1 MIPASF
7 PQEFEIKK
15 VKLLKKER
23 KLIVS
28 VSSNNNIN
36 SQIRKFQDFLL
47 NKFPLI
53 KEVEIVVERE
63 KKFNSLQDILDNFEE
78 IILKISEEYPAS
90 LSFLK
95 TCDVVTENQKI
106 IIKAPNEVIYE
117 FIKSNKMDF
126 ILKEFLQKEYGLKTE
141 IDVVLLEE
149 FEDTMERMIMEEDIK
164 VIEEITKSGQ
174 KQETG
179 KTTEKI
185 EDKEDS
191 QVLLGKE
198 IKAEAISIK
207 NITAETEEAIIEGE
221 IFSLEFKELKS
232 KILMTFDITDYT
244 SSILVKAFL
253 TEEKYNYLKENI
265 QVGSFVKLGGKVF
278 YDKYEGD
285 LVISL
290 KDLQLISPKE
300 RKDLSEEKRVELHLH
315 TQMSS
320 MDAVAS
326 ATEVIKRAAKWGH
339 KAIAITDH
347 AVVQAF
353 PEAMEASSKY
363 GVKVIYGVEGYL
375 VDDGVPIVTG
385 DTEATLEDEFTVFD
399 IETTGLSNIN
409 DEIIEIGAVKIKEGK
424 IIDTFETFVNPKI
437 PISSF
442 ITKLTGIDESMV
454 KDAPSIEEILPKFL
468 EFASNSVL
476 VAHNANFD
484 VSFIKSKAKKFN
496 LNVNNAVLDTLE
508 LSRHL
513 YKDLKN
519 YKLDTLADHLQVKL
533 EHHHRAV
540 DDAMATAEIFIKTID
555 RLKELGVEKVKDI
568 NAILK
573 ESEVDIRKLPVYHV
587 TILVKDQKGLR
598 NLYEIISKSNLEYFH
613 RTPRIPKS
621 LLISM
626 REGLII
632 GSACEQGE
640 VFRAIVSNLEEKKLE
655 NIISFYDYLEVQ
667 PVGNNEFLIEKGE
680 VKSVEELREINR
692 KIYLLGKKYNKLVV
706 ATGDVHF
713 LDPWDDI
720 YRKILMAGKGYKD
733 ADRQPP
739 LYFKTTDEMLKEF
752 AYLGEE
758 VAKEIVIDNPNKIAD
773 LVEEVKPIPDGTF
786 PPVIEGAEE
795 ELRRL
800 TLDKAHEIYG
810 DPLPEIVQNR
820 LDRELNSII
829 NNGYAVMYIIAQKL
843 VSKSLKDGYLV
854 GSRGSVGSSLVAT
867 MSGITEVN
875 PLPPHYVCPNCKY
888 SEFIT
893 DGSYGCGVDMPDKTC
908 PHCGTLMRKDGFD
921 IPFEVFLGFEGDKE
935 PDIDLNFS
943 GEYQPIAH
951 KYTEEL
957 FGKGHVF
964 RAGTIGTLADKTAYG
979 YVKKY
984 FEERNLIV
992 HKSEIKRLTVGCTGV
1007 KRTTGQHPGGIMV
1020 VPKDK
1025 SIYDFTP
1032 IQHPADAEDTD
1043 VITTHFDYHSI
1054 SGRLLKLDILGHDD
1068 PTVIRMLEDLTGINA
1083 REIPLDDKK
1092 TMSLFTSVE
1101 ALGIDPEELNTP
1113 VGTLGLPEFGT
1124 KFVRQMLI
1132 DTRPTTFAE
1141 LVRISGLSH
1150 GTDVWLNN
1158 AQDII
1163 REGIATLKEVISTR
1177 DDIMLYLISKGMDKK
1192 LSFKIMENVR
1202 KGKGVTQEEIEE
1214 MRKHGVPN
1222 WFIESCQKIKY
1233 MFPKAHAV
1241 AYVIMAFRIAYFKV
1255 HYPEAFYATYFTV
1268 RADDFNLDI
1277 VLKGKDSIKNAIK
1290 EIEAK
1295 GNNASPKEKSL
1306 LTVLEVALE
1315 MYLRGFKFINVDL
1328 YKSDAVKFLIT
1339 EEGLLPPLN
1348 SLEGVGIQA
1357 AKTIAQERE
1366 NGKFLSVE
1374 DFRNRTK
1381 VSKTVIEI
1389 LKQYGCLTDL
1399 PESNQLSLF

>member
-53 KEVEIVVERE
+53 KEVEVVVEQE
-63 KKFNSLQDILDNFEE
+63 KEFNSLQDILDNFEE

-106 IIKAPNEVIYE
+106 IIKAPNEVVYQ
-117 FIKSNKMDF
+117 FIKSNKIDF
-126 ILKEFLQKEYGLKTE
+126 VLKKFLKDKYGFKTE

-179 KTTEKI
+179 KTTEKM

-198 IKAEAISIK
+198 IKAEVISIK
-207 NITAETEEAIIEGE
+207 DVTAETEEAIIEGE

-265 QVGSFVKLGGKVF
+265 QVGSFVKLRGKVF

-621 LLISM
+621 LLISR

-667 PVGNNEFLIEKGE
+667 PVGNNEFLIGKGE

-692 KIYLLGKKYNKLVV
+692 KIYLLGKKYNKLIV

-752 AYLGEE
+752 EYLGEE

>member
-1 MIPASF
+1 
-7 PQEFEIKK
+7 
-15 VKLLKKER
+15 
-23 KLIVS
+23 
-28 VSSNNNIN
+28 
-36 SQIRKFQDFLL
+36 
-47 NKFPLI
+47 
-53 KEVEIVVERE
+53 
-63 KKFNSLQDILDNFEE
+63 
-78 IILKISEEYPAS
+78 
-90 LSFLK
+90 
-95 TCDVVTENQKI
+95 
-106 IIKAPNEVIYE
+106 IKAPNEVIYE

-174 KQETG
+174 KQETD
-179 KTTEKI
+179 KTTEKM

-207 NITAETEEAIIEGE
+207 DITAETEEAVIEGE

-253 TEEKYNYLKENI
+253 TEEKYNSLKENI
-265 QVGSFVKLGGKVF
+265 QGGSFVKLRGKVF

-519 YKLDTLADHLQVKL
+519 YKLDTLAEHLQVKL

-621 LLISM
+621 LLISR

-667 PVGNNEFLIEKGE
+667 PVGNNEFLIGKGE

-692 KIYLLGKKYNKLVV
+692 KIYLLGKKYNKLIV

-752 AYLGEE
+752 EYLGEE

-908 PHCGTLMRKDGFD
+908 PHCGTLMKKDGFD

-979 YVKKY
+979 FVKKY
-984 FEERNLIV
+984 FEERNLVV
-992 HKSEIKRLTVGCTGV
+992 HKSEIKRLTMGCTGV

>member
-28 VSSNNNIN
+28 VSPNNNIN
-36 SQIRKFQDFLL
+36 SQIRKFQDFLF

-53 KEVEIVVERE
+53 KEVEVVVEQE

-78 IILKISEEYPAS
+78 IILKLSEEYPAS

-106 IIKAPNEVIYE
+106 IIKAPNEIVYQ
-117 FIKSNKMDF
+117 FIKSNNIDF
-126 ILKEFLQKEYGLKTE
+126 VLKKFLKDKYGFEAE
-141 IDVVLLEE
+141 INVVLLEE
-149 FEDTMERMIMEEDIK
+149 FEDTMGKIIMEEDIK

-179 KTTEKI
+179 KTTEKM
-185 EDKEDS
+185 EDKEDF

-253 TEEKYNYLKENI
+253 TEEKYNSLKENI
-265 QVGSFVKLGGKVF
+265 QVGSFVKLRGKVF

-353 PEAMEASSKY
+353 PEAMEASYKY

-442 ITKLTGIDESMV
+442 ITKLTGIDESIV
-454 KDAPSIEEILPKFL
+454 KDAPSIEEILPNFL
-468 EFASNSVL
+468 EFSSNSVL

-519 YKLDTLADHLQVKL
+519 YKLDTLSEHLQVKL

-540 DDAMATAEIFIKTID
+540 DDARATAEIFIKTID
-555 RLKELGVEKVKDI
+555 RLKELGVKKVKDI
-568 NAILK
+568 NAILR

-713 LDPWDDI
+713 LDPWDNI

-752 AYLGEE
+752 EYLGEE

-795 ELRRL
+795 ELRKL

-908 PHCGTLMRKDGFD
+908 PDCGTLMKKDGFD

-992 HKSEIKRLTVGCTGV
+992 HKSEIKRLTIGCTGV

-1068 PTVIRMLEDLTGINA
+1068 PTVIRMLEDLTGVNA

-1132 DTRPTTFAE
+1132 DTHPTTFAE

-1202 KGKGVTQEEIEE
+1202 KGKGVAPEEIEE
-1214 MRKHGVPN
+1214 MKKHGVPN

>member
-1 MIPASF
+1 MIPAF
-7 PQEFEIKK
+7 FLQEIEIKK

-28 VSSNNNIN
+28 VSSNNQAS
-36 SQIRKFQDFLL
+36 SQIKNFRDFLL
-47 NKFPLI
+47 HKFPLI
-53 KEVEIVVERE
+53 KEVEVVIEQKE
-63 KKFNSLQDILDNFEE
+63 KFNNLQDIVDNFEE
-78 IILKISEEYPAS
+78 IILKISEEYPTS

-106 IIKAPNEVIYE
+106 IIKAPNEIVYQ
-117 FIKSNKMDF
+117 FIKSNKIDF
-126 ILKEFLQKEYGLKTE
+126 VLKKFLRDKYGFEAE
-141 IDVVLLEE
+141 INLVLLEE
-149 FEDTMERMIMEEDIK
+149 FEDTMEKIIMEEDIK
-164 VIEEITKSGQ
+164 IIEEIAKSGQ
-174 KQETG
+174 KQETS

-253 TEEKYNYLKENI
+253 TEEKYIYLKENI

-290 KDLQLISPKE
+290 KDLQLTSPKE

-424 IIDTFETFVNPKI
+424 IIDTFETFVNPQI

-442 ITKLTGIDESMV
+442 ITKLTGIDGSMV

-519 YKLDTLADHLQVKL
+519 YKLDTLSEHLQVKL

-540 DDAMATAEIFIKTID
+540 DDARATAEIFIKTID
-555 RLKELGVEKVKDI
+555 RLKELGVKKVKDI
-568 NAILK
+568 NAILR
-573 ESEVDIRKLPVYHV
+573 ESEVDIRKLPSYHV

-621 LLISM
+621 LLISR
-626 REGLII
+626 REGLLI

-655 NIISFYDYLEVQ
+655 NIISFYDYLEIQ
-667 PVGNNEFLIEKGE
+667 PVGNNEFLVEKGE
-680 VKSVEELREINR
+680 LKSVEELKEINR
-692 KIYLLGKKYNKLVV
+692 KIYLLGKEYNKLVV

-713 LDPWDDI
+713 LDPWDNI

-752 AYLGEE
+752 EYLGEE

-810 DPLPEIVQNR
+810 YPLPEIVQNR

-893 DGSYGCGVDMPDKTC
+893 DGSYGCGVDMPDRTC

-992 HKSEIKRLTVGCTGV
+992 HKSEIKRLTIGCTGV

-1132 DTRPTTFAE
+1132 DTRPTTFSE

-1202 KGKGVTQEEIEE
+1202 KGKGVTPEGIEE
-1214 MRKHGVPN
+1214 MKKHGVPN

-1277 VLKGKDSIKNAIK
+1277 VLKGKDRIKNAIK

-1295 GNNASPKEKSL
+1295 GNNASPKEKNL
-1306 LTVLEVALE
+1306 LSVLEVALE

-1339 EEGLLPPLN
+1339 EKGLLPPLN

-1366 NGKFLSVE
+1366 NGKFLSIE

-1389 LKQYGCLTDL
+1389 LKQHGCLTDL

>member
-53 KEVEIVVERE
+53 KEVEVVVEQE

-106 IIKAPNEVIYE
+106 IIKAPNEVVYQ
-117 FIKSNKMDF
+117 FIKSNKIDF
-126 ILKEFLQKEYGLKTE
+126 VLKKFLKDKYGFKTE

-179 KTTEKI
+179 KTTEKM

-198 IKAEAISIK
+198 IKAEVISIK
-207 NITAETEEAIIEGE
+207 DVTAETEEAVIEGE

-265 QVGSFVKLGGKVF
+265 QVGSFVKLRGKVF

-621 LLISM
+621 LLISR

-667 PVGNNEFLIEKGE
+667 PVGNNEFLIGKGE

-692 KIYLLGKKYNKLVV
+692 KIYLLGKKYNKLIV

-752 AYLGEE
+752 EYLGEE

>member
-1 MIPASF
+1 MIPAFF
-7 PQEFEIKK
+7 PQEVEIKK

-28 VSSNNNIN
+28 ISSNNNIN

-53 KEVEIVVERE
+53 KEVEVVVEQE
-63 KKFNSLQDILDNFEE
+63 KEFNSLQDILDNFEE

-106 IIKAPNEVIYE
+106 IIKAPNEVVYQ
-117 FIKSNKMDF
+117 FIKSNKIDF
-126 ILKEFLQKEYGLKTE
+126 VLKKFLKDKYGFKTE

-179 KTTEKI
+179 KTTEKM

-207 NITAETEEAIIEGE
+207 DITAETEEAVIEGE

-253 TEEKYNYLKENI
+253 TEEKYNSLKENI
-265 QVGSFVKLGGKVF
+265 QGGSFVKLRGKVF

-680 VKSVEELREINR
+680 VKSVEELREINQ

-752 AYLGEE
+752 EYLGEE

>member
-53 KEVEIVVERE
+53 KEVEVVVEQE

-106 IIKAPNEVIYE
+106 IIKAPNEVVYQ
-117 FIKSNKMDF
+117 FIKSNKIDF
-126 ILKEFLQKEYGLKTE
+126 VLKKFLKDKYGFKTE

-179 KTTEKI
+179 KTTEKM

-198 IKAEAISIK
+198 IKAEVISIK
-207 NITAETEEAIIEGE
+207 DVTAETEEAVIEGE

-265 QVGSFVKLGGKVF
+265 QVGSFVKLRGKVF

-621 LLISM
+621 LLISR

-667 PVGNNEFLIEKGE
+667 PVGNNEFLIGKGE

-752 AYLGEE
+752 EYLGEE

-795 ELRRL
+795 ELRKL

-1328 YKSDAVKFLIT
+1328 YKSDAVKFFIT

>member
-1 MIPASF
+1 MIPALF
-7 PQEFEIKK
+7 LQEFEIKK

-28 VSSNNNIN
+28 VSSNNNAN
-36 SQIRKFQDFLL
+36 SQFRKFQDFLL

-53 KEVEIVVERE
+53 KEVEVVVERE
-63 KKFNSLQDILDNFEE
+63 EKYNCLQDIIDNFEE
-78 IILKISEEYPAS
+78 IILKLSEEHPAS
-90 LSFLK
+90 LGFLK
-95 TCDVVTENQKI
+95 TCEVVAEDQKI
-106 IIKAPNEVIYE
+106 IIKAPNEVVYQ
-117 FIKSNKMDF
+117 FIKSNRIDYALRKF
-126 ILKEFLQKEYGLKTE
+126 LKDKYGIETE
-141 IDVVLLEE
+141 INVILLQELQ
-149 FEDTMERMIMEEDIK
+149 DTMGKIIREEDIK
-164 VIEEITKSGQ
+164 VIEEITKNGH
-174 KQETG
+174 KQQDVN
-179 KTTEKI
+179 TTER
-185 EDKEDS
+185 EDKGHS
-191 QVLLGKE
+191 QILLGKE

-207 NITAETEEAIIEGE
+207 NITAEIEEAIIEGE

-253 TEEKYNYLKENI
+253 TEEKYNSLKENI
-265 QVGSFVKLGGKVF
+265 QVGSFIKLRGKVF

-300 RKDLSEEKRVELHLH
+300 RKDLSEKKRVELHLH

-347 AVVQAF
+347 AVVQAY
-353 PEAMEASSKY
+353 PEAMEASYKY

-375 VDDGVPIVTG
+375 VDDGVPIVMG
-385 DTEATLEDEFTVFD
+385 DTDSTLDDEFTVFD

-468 EFASNSVL
+468 EFSSNSVL

-496 LNVNNAVLDTLE
+496 LNVNNTVLDTLE

-519 YKLDTLADHLQVKL
+519 YKLDTLAEHLQVKL

-540 DDAMATAEIFIKTID
+540 DDARATAEIFIKTID
-555 RLKELGVEKVKDI
+555 RLKELGVKKVKDI
-568 NAILK
+568 NDILR
-573 ESEVDIRKLPVYHV
+573 ESEVDIKKLPVYHV
-587 TILVKDQKGLR
+587 TILVKDQRGLR

-640 VFRAIVSNLEEKKLE
+640 VFRAILSNLEEKKLE

-680 VKSVEELREINR
+680 VKSVEELKEINR
-692 KIYLLGKKYNKLVV
+692 RIYLLGKKYNKLVV

-752 AYLGEE
+752 EYLGEE

-773 LVEEVKPIPDGTF
+773 LIEEVKPIPDGTF

-795 ELRRL
+795 ELRKL

-893 DGSYGCGVDMPDKTC
+893 DGSYGCGVDMPDKIC
-908 PHCGTLMRKDGFD
+908 PHCGTLMKKDGFD

-979 YVKKY
+979 FVKKY
-984 FEERNLIV
+984 FEERSLVV
-992 HKSEIKRLTVGCTGV
+992 HKSEIKRLTMGCTGV

-1068 PTVIRMLEDLTGINA
+1068 PTVIRMLEDLTGVNA

-1132 DTRPTTFAE
+1132 ETRPTTFAE

-1202 KGKGVTQEEIEE
+1202 KGKGVTPEEIEE
-1214 MRKHGVPN
+1214 MKKHGVPN

-1277 VLKGKDSIKNAIK
+1277 VLKGRDSIKNAIK

-1339 EEGLLPPLN
+1339 NEGILPPLN

-1389 LKQYGCLTDL
+1389 LRKYGCLNDL

>member
-53 KEVEIVVERE
+53 KEVEVVVEQE

-106 IIKAPNEVIYE
+106 IIKAPNEVVYQ
-117 FIKSNKMDF
+117 FIKSNKIDF
-126 ILKEFLQKEYGLKTE
+126 VLKKFLKDKYGFKTE

-179 KTTEKI
+179 KTTEKM

-198 IKAEAISIK
+198 IKAEVISIK
-207 NITAETEEAIIEGE
+207 DVTAETEEAVIEGE

-265 QVGSFVKLGGKVF
+265 QVGSFVKLRGKVF

-621 LLISM
+621 LLISR

-667 PVGNNEFLIEKGE
+667 PVGNNEFLIGKGE

-692 KIYLLGKKYNKLVV
+692 KIYLLGKKYNKLIV

-752 AYLGEE
+752 EYLGEE

-1328 YKSDAVKFLIT
+1328 YKSDAVKFFIT

>member
-15 VKLLKKER
+15 VKLLKKDR

-53 KEVEIVVERE
+53 KEVEVVVEQE

-106 IIKAPNEVIYE
+106 IIKAPNEVVYQ
-117 FIKSNKMDF
+117 FIKSNKIDF
-126 ILKEFLQKEYGLKTE
+126 VLKKFLKDKYGFKTE

-179 KTTEKI
+179 KTTEKM

-198 IKAEAISIK
+198 IKAEVISIK
-207 NITAETEEAIIEGE
+207 DVTAETEEAVIEGE

-265 QVGSFVKLGGKVF
+265 QVGSFVKLRGKVF

-621 LLISM
+621 LLISR

-692 KIYLLGKKYNKLVV
+692 KIYLLGKKYNKLIV

-752 AYLGEE
+752 EYLGEE

>member
-15 VKLLKKER
+15 VKLLKKDR

-28 VSSNNNIN
+28 VSSNNNVN

-53 KEVEIVVERE
+53 KEVEVVVEQE
-63 KKFNSLQDILDNFEE
+63 KKFNSLQDIIDNFEE

-95 TCDVVTENQKI
+95 TCDIVTENQKI

-179 KTTEKI
+179 KTTEKM

-207 NITAETEEAIIEGE
+207 DITAETEEAIIEGE

-253 TEEKYNYLKENI
+253 TEEKYNSLKENI
-265 QVGSFVKLGGKVF
+265 QVGGFVKLRGKVF

-519 YKLDTLADHLQVKL
+519 YKLDTLAEHLQVKL

-680 VKSVEELREINR
+680 IKSVEELREINR
-692 KIYLLGKKYNKLVV
+692 RIYLLGKKYNKLVV

-752 AYLGEE
+752 EYLGEE

-773 LVEEVKPIPDGTF
+773 LIEEVKPIPDGTF

-795 ELRRL
+795 ELRKL

-893 DGSYGCGVDMPDKTC
+893 DGSYGCGVDMPDKIC
-908 PHCGTLMRKDGFD
+908 PHCGTLMKKDGFD

-979 YVKKY
+979 FVKKY
-984 FEERNLIV
+984 FEERSLVV
-992 HKSEIKRLTVGCTGV
+992 HKSEIKRLTMGCTGV

-1068 PTVIRMLEDLTGINA
+1068 PTVIRMLEDLTGVNA

-1132 DTRPTTFAE
+1132 ETRPTTFAE

-1202 KGKGVTQEEIEE
+1202 KGKGVTPEEIEE
-1214 MRKHGVPN
+1214 MKKHGVPN

-1277 VLKGKDSIKNAIK
+1277 VLKGRDSIKNAIK

-1339 EEGLLPPLN
+1339 NEGILPPLN

-1389 LKQYGCLTDL
+1389 LRKYGCLNDL

>member
-1 MIPASF
+1 A
-7 PQEFEIKK
+7 K
-15 VKLLKKER
+15 
-23 KLIVS
+23 
-28 VSSNNNIN
+28 N
-36 SQIRKFQDFLL
+36 
-47 NKFPLI
+47 
-53 KEVEIVVERE
+53 VEEH
-63 KKFNSLQDILDNFEE
+63 
-78 IILKISEEYPAS
+78 
-90 LSFLK
+90 LK

-149 FEDTMERMIMEEDIK
+149 LEDTMERMIMEEDIK

-174 KQETG
+174 KQETD
-179 KTTEKI
+179 KTTEKM

-207 NITAETEEAIIEGE
+207 DITAETEEAVIEGE

-253 TEEKYNYLKENI
+253 TEEKYNSLKENI
-265 QVGSFVKLGGKVF
+265 QGGSFVKLRGKVF

-519 YKLDTLADHLQVKL
+519 YKLDTLADYLQVKL

-540 DDAMATAEIFIKTID
+540 DDARATAEIFIKTID

-621 LLISM
+621 LLISR

-667 PVGNNEFLIEKGE
+667 PVGNNEFLIGKGE

-692 KIYLLGKKYNKLVV
+692 KIYLLGKKYNKLIV

-752 AYLGEE
+752 EYLGEE

-908 PHCGTLMRKDGFD
+908 PHCGTLMKKDGFD

-1328 YKSDAVKFLIT
+1328 YKSDAVKFFIT

>member
-53 KEVEIVVERE
+53 KEVEVVVEQE

-106 IIKAPNEVIYE
+106 IIKAPNEVVYQ
-117 FIKSNKMDF
+117 FIKSNKIDF
-126 ILKEFLQKEYGLKTE
+126 VLKKFLKDKYGFKTE

-179 KTTEKI
+179 KTTEKM

-207 NITAETEEAIIEGE
+207 DVTAETEEAVIEGE

-253 TEEKYNYLKENI
+253 TEEKYNSLKENI
-265 QVGSFVKLGGKVF
+265 QGGSFVKLRGKVF

-519 YKLDTLADHLQVKL
+519 YKLDTLADYLQVKL

-540 DDAMATAEIFIKTID
+540 DDARATAEIFIKTID

-621 LLISM
+621 LLISR

-667 PVGNNEFLIEKGE
+667 PVGNNEFLIGKGE

-692 KIYLLGKKYNKLVV
+692 KIYLLGKKYNKLIV

-752 AYLGEE
+752 EYLGEE

-893 DGSYGCGVDMPDKTC
+893 DGSYGGGVDMPDKAC
-908 PHCGTLMRKDGFD
+908 PHCGTLMKKDGFD

-979 YVKKY
+979 FVKKY
-984 FEERNLIV
+984 FEERNLVV
-992 HKSEIKRLTVGCTGV
+992 HKSEIKRLTMGCTGV

-1101 ALGIDPEELNTP
+1101 SLEIDPEELNTP

-1328 YKSDAVKFLIT
+1328 YKSDAVKFFIT

>member
-15 VKLLKKER
+15 VKLLKKDR

-28 VSSNNNIN
+28 VSSNNNVN

-53 KEVEIVVERE
+53 KEVEVVVEQE
-63 KKFNSLQDILDNFEE
+63 KKFNSLQDIIDNFEE
-78 IILKISEEYPAS
+78 IILKLSEEYPAS

-95 TCDVVTENQKI
+95 TCDIVTENQKI

-179 KTTEKI
+179 KTTEKM

-207 NITAETEEAIIEGE
+207 DITAETEEAIIEGE

-253 TEEKYNYLKENI
+253 TEEKYNSLKENI
-265 QVGSFVKLGGKVF
+265 QVGGFVKLRGKVF

-621 LLISM
+621 LLISR

-667 PVGNNEFLIEKGE
+667 PVGNNEFLIGKGE

-692 KIYLLGKKYNKLVV
+692 KIYLLGKKYNKLIV

-752 AYLGEE
+752 EYLGEE

>member
-53 KEVEIVVERE
+53 KEVEVVVEQE

-106 IIKAPNEVIYE
+106 IIKAPNEVVYQ
-117 FIKSNKMDF
+117 FIKSNKIDF
-126 ILKEFLQKEYGLKTE
+126 VLKKFLKDKYGFKTE

-179 KTTEKI
+179 KTTEKM

-207 NITAETEEAIIEGE
+207 DITAETEEAIIEGE

-253 TEEKYNYLKENI
+253 TEEKYNSLKENI
-265 QVGSFVKLGGKVF
+265 QVGGFVKLRGKVF

-519 YKLDTLADHLQVKL
+519 YKLDTLAEHLQVKL

-613 RTPRIPKS
+613 RTPRLPKS

-752 AYLGEE
+752 EYLGEE

-893 DGSYGCGVDMPDKTC
+893 DGSYGGGVDMPDKAC
-908 PHCGTLMRKDGFD
+908 PHCGTLMKKDGFD

-1101 ALGIDPEELNTP
+1101 SLEIDPEELNTP

-1389 LKQYGCLTDL
+1389 LKQHGCLIDL

>member
-53 KEVEIVVERE
+53 KEVEVVVEQE

-106 IIKAPNEVIYE
+106 IIKAPNEVVYQ
-117 FIKSNKMDF
+117 FIKSNKIDF
-126 ILKEFLQKEYGLKTE
+126 VLKKFLKDKYGFKTE

-149 FEDTMERMIMEEDIK
+149 LEDTMERMIMEEDIK

-174 KQETG
+174 KQETD
-179 KTTEKI
+179 KTTEKM

-207 NITAETEEAIIEGE
+207 DITAETEEAVIEGE

-253 TEEKYNYLKENI
+253 TEEKYNSLKENI
-265 QVGSFVKLGGKVF
+265 QGGSFVKLRGKVF

-519 YKLDTLADHLQVKL
+519 YKLDTLAEHLQVKL

-621 LLISM
+621 LLISR

-667 PVGNNEFLIEKGE
+667 PVGNNEFLIGKGE

-692 KIYLLGKKYNKLVV
+692 KIYLLGKKYNKLIV

-752 AYLGEE
+752 EYLGEE

-979 YVKKY
+979 FVKKY
-984 FEERNLIV
+984 FEERNLVV
-992 HKSEIKRLTVGCTGV
+992 HKSEIKRLTMGCTGV

-1101 ALGIDPEELNTP
+1101 SLEIDPEELNTP

>member
-28 VSSNNNIN
+28 VSSNNNVN

-53 KEVEIVVERE
+53 KEVEVVVEQE
-63 KKFNSLQDILDNFEE
+63 KKFNSLQDIIDNFEE
-78 IILKISEEYPAS
+78 IILKLSEEYPAS

-95 TCDVVTENQKI
+95 TCDIVTENQKI

-179 KTTEKI
+179 KTTEKM

-207 NITAETEEAIIEGE
+207 DITAETEEAIIEGE

-265 QVGSFVKLGGKVF
+265 QVGSFVKLRGKVF

-621 LLISM
+621 LLISR

-667 PVGNNEFLIEKGE
+667 PVGNNEFLIGKGE

-692 KIYLLGKKYNKLVV
+692 KIYLLGKKYNKLIV

-752 AYLGEE
+752 EYLGEE

-979 YVKKY
+979 FVKKY
-984 FEERNLIV
+984 FEERNLVV
-992 HKSEIKRLTVGCTGV
+992 HKSEIKRLTMGCTGV

-1101 ALGIDPEELNTP
+1101 SLEIDPEELNTP

-1389 LKQYGCLTDL
+1389 LKQHGCLIDL

>member
-53 KEVEIVVERE
+53 KEVEVVVEQE

-106 IIKAPNEVIYE
+106 IIKAPNEVVYQ
-117 FIKSNKMDF
+117 FIKSNKIDF
-126 ILKEFLQKEYGLKTE
+126 VLKKFLKDKYGFKTE

-179 KTTEKI
+179 KTTEKM

-198 IKAEAISIK
+198 IKAEVISIK
-207 NITAETEEAIIEGE
+207 DVTAETEEAVIEGE

-265 QVGSFVKLGGKVF
+265 QVGSFVKLRGKVF

-621 LLISM
+621 LLISR

-692 KIYLLGKKYNKLVV
+692 KIYLLGKKYNKLIV

-752 AYLGEE
+752 EYLGEE

>member
-15 VKLLKKER
+15 VKLLKKDR

-28 VSSNNNIN
+28 VSSNNNVN

-53 KEVEIVVERE
+53 KEVEVVVEQE
-63 KKFNSLQDILDNFEE
+63 KKFNSLQDIIDNFEE
-78 IILKISEEYPAS
+78 IILKLSEEYPAS

-95 TCDVVTENQKI
+95 TCDIVTENQKI

-174 KQETG
+174 KQETD
-179 KTTEKI
+179 KTTEKM

-207 NITAETEEAIIEGE
+207 DITAETEEAVIEGE

-253 TEEKYNYLKENI
+253 TEEKYNSLKENI
-265 QVGSFVKLGGKVF
+265 QGGSFVKLRGKVF

-519 YKLDTLADHLQVKL
+519 YKLDTLAEHLQVKL

-621 LLISM
+621 LLISR

-667 PVGNNEFLIEKGE
+667 PVGNNEFLIGKGE

-692 KIYLLGKKYNKLVV
+692 KIYLLGKKYNKLIV

-752 AYLGEE
+752 EYLGEE

-908 PHCGTLMRKDGFD
+908 PHCGTLMKKDGFD

-979 YVKKY
+979 FVKKY
-984 FEERNLIV
+984 FEERNLVV
-992 HKSEIKRLTVGCTGV
+992 HKSEIKRLTMGCTGV

>member
-15 VKLLKKER
+15 VKLLKKDR

-28 VSSNNNIN
+28 VSSNNNVN

-53 KEVEIVVERE
+53 KEVEVVVEQE
-63 KKFNSLQDILDNFEE
+63 KKFNSLQDIIDNFEE
-78 IILKISEEYPAS
+78 IILKLSEEYPAS

-95 TCDVVTENQKI
+95 TCDIVTENQKI

-179 KTTEKI
+179 KTTEKM

-207 NITAETEEAIIEGE
+207 DITAETEEAIIEGE

-253 TEEKYNYLKENI
+253 TEEKYNSLKENI
-265 QVGSFVKLGGKVF
+265 QVGGFVKLRGKVF

-519 YKLDTLADHLQVKL
+519 YKLDTLAEHLQVKL

-621 LLISM
+621 LLISR

-667 PVGNNEFLIEKGE
+667 PVGNNEFLIGKGE

-692 KIYLLGKKYNKLVV
+692 KIYLLGKKYNKLIV

-752 AYLGEE
+752 EYLGEE

-1389 LKQYGCLTDL
+1389 LKQHGCLIDL

>member
-53 KEVEIVVERE
+53 KEVEVVVEQE

-106 IIKAPNEVIYE
+106 IIKAPNEVVYQ
-117 FIKSNKMDF
+117 FIKSNKIDF
-126 ILKEFLQKEYGLKTE
+126 VLKKFLKDKYGFKTE

-179 KTTEKI
+179 KTTEKM

-198 IKAEAISIK
+198 IKAEVISIK
-207 NITAETEEAIIEGE
+207 DVTAETEEAVIEGE

-265 QVGSFVKLGGKVF
+265 QVGSFVKLRGKVF

-621 LLISM
+621 LLISR

-655 NIISFYDYLEVQ
+655 NIIFFYDYLEVQ
-667 PVGNNEFLIEKGE
+667 PVGNNEFLIGKGE

-752 AYLGEE
+752 EYLGEE

-795 ELRRL
+795 ELRKL

-1054 SGRLLKLDILGHDD
+1054 SGRFLKLDILGHDD

-1202 KGKGVTQEEIEE
+1202 KDKGVTQEEIEE

-1306 LTVLEVALE
+1306 LKVLEVALE

-1328 YKSDAVKFLIT
+1328 YKSDAVKFFIT

>member
-1 MIPASF
+1 MVPATF
-7 PQEFEIKK
+7 LEDMQIKK
-15 VKLLKKER
+15 VRVEKKSR
-23 KLIVS
+23 KLTVV
-28 VSSNNNIN
+28 VSSFSSNAQKL
-36 SQIRKFQDFLL
+36 SEFQAFLEES
-47 NKFPLI
+47 FPSLKEI
-53 KEVEIVVERE
+53 KIVVESPSLSTVEEVLENWE
-63 KKFNSLQDILDNFEE
+63 KVVLEL
-78 IILKISEEYPAS
+78 SEEYPSS

-95 TCDVVTENQKI
+95 TCDVAKEGQNRITVKAPTYAIYEMAKSSKLDFAIREFLRNRYELNLDVELIFSEEGEEIAEKI
-106 IIKAPNEVIYE
+106 I
-117 FIKSNKMDF
+117 
-126 ILKEFLQKEYGLKTE
+126 
-141 IDVVLLEE
+141 
-149 FEDTMERMIMEEDIK
+149 EEDIK
-164 VIEEITKSGQ
+164 AIEEVIQKEEKPKKEKSRS
-174 KQETG
+174 E
-179 KTTEKI
+179 ENR
-185 EDKEDS
+185 
-191 QVLLGKE
+191 VLLGKE
-198 IKAEAISIK
+198 IKAKPISIK
-207 NITAETEEAIIEGE
+207 DVSAETDEVVIEGE
-221 IFSLEFKELKS
+221 IFSIDFKELKS
-232 KILMTFDITDYT
+232 KVLMVFDITDYT
-244 SSILVKAFL
+244 SSILVKTFL
-253 TEEKYNYLKENI
+253 TEEKYEILKDEI
-265 QVGSFVKLGGKVF
+265 DVGTFVRLRGNVI

-285 LVISL
+285 LVIDL
-290 KDLQLISPKE
+290 KDLELIPPKK
-300 RKDLSEEKRVELHLH
+300 RMDLSEEKRVELHLH
-315 TQMSS
+315 TQMSTL
-320 MDAVAS
+320 DAVPS
-326 ATEVIKRAAKWGH
+326 ATEVIKRAAEWGH
-339 KAIAITDH
+339 KAVAITDH

-353 PEAMEASSKY
+353 PEAMEASREY
-363 GVKVIYGVEGYL
+363 GVKVIYGMEGYM
-375 VDDGVPIVTG
+375 VDDGIPIVTG
-385 DTEATLEDEFTVFD
+385 ESEASLEGEFVVFD

-409 DEIIEIGAVKIKEGK
+409 DEIIEIGAVKIKNKK
-424 IIDTFETFVNPKI
+424 IVDTFETFVNPQI

-454 KDAPSIEEILPKFL
+454 KDAPLIEEVLPKFL
-468 EFASNSVL
+468 EFAKGAVL

-484 VSFIKSKAKKFN
+484 VSFIKSKAKKLGLTVEN
-496 LNVNNAVLDTLE
+496 TVLDTLE

-513 YKDLKN
+513 YQELKN
-519 YKLDTLADHLQVKL
+519 YKLDTLAEFFEVKL
-533 EHHHRAV
+533 LHHHRAV
-540 DDAMATAEIFIKTID
+540 EDAKATAEIFIKM
-555 RLKELGVEKVKDI
+555 LEKLQEIGIKSVSEI
-568 NAILK
+568 NSVLM
-573 ESEVDIRKLPVYHV
+573 EREVDVKKLPVYHV

-598 NLYEIISKSNLEYFH
+598 NLYEIISRSNLEFFH

-621 LLISM
+621 LLVKM

-640 VFRAIVSNLEEKKLE
+640 VFRALVSNLEEKKLE
-655 NIISFYDYLEVQ
+655 DIINFYDYLEIQ
-667 PVGNNEFLIEKGE
+667 PVGNNEFLIERGE
-680 VKSVEELREINR
+680 VRSVEELKEINR
-692 KIYLLGKKYNKLVV
+692 KIYELGKKYNKLVV

-713 LDPWDDI
+713 LDPWDDV

-733 ADRQPP
+733 ADKQPP
-739 LYFKTTDEMLKEF
+739 LYFRTTEEMLMEF
-752 AYLGEE
+752 EYLGEE
-758 VAKEIVIDNPNKIAD
+758 AAREVVIENPNKIAEI
-773 LVEEVKPIPDGTF
+773 VEDVKPIPEGTF

-795 ELRRL
+795 ELRRI
-800 TLDKAHEIYG
+800 TLEKAHEIYG
-810 DPLPEIVQNR
+810 DPLPPIVQER
-820 LDRELNSII
+820 LDRELNAII

-843 VSKSLKDGYLV
+843 VSKSLQDGYLV

-875 PLPPHYVCPNCKY
+875 PLPPHYVCPKCKH
-888 SEFIT
+888 SEFVT
-893 DGSYGCGVDMPDKTC
+893 DGSFGCGVDMPDKYC
-908 PHCGTLMRKDGFD
+908 PNCGTLMKKDGFD
-921 IPFEVFLGFEGDKE
+921 IPFEVFMGFEGDKE

-951 KYTEEL
+951 RYTEEL

-984 FEERNLIV
+984 FEERNLTV
-992 HKSEIKRLTVGCTGV
+992 HKSEIKRLTMGCTGI
-1007 KRTTGQHPGGIMV
+1007 KRTTGQHPGGVMV

-1032 IQHPADAEDTD
+1032 IQRPADAEDTD
-1043 VITTHFDYHSI
+1043 VITTHFDYHSL
-1054 SGRLLKLDILGHDD
+1054 SGKLLKLDILGHDD
-1068 PTVIRMLEDLTGINA
+1068 PTVIRMLEDLTGVNA

-1101 ALGIDPEELNTP
+1101 ALGIDPEELGTP

-1132 DTRPTTFAE
+1132 ETRPTTFDE

-1163 REGIATLKEVISTR
+1163 REGIATLKEVIAAR

-1214 MRKHGVPN
+1214 MKKHGVPD
-1222 WFIESCQKIKY
+1222 WFIQSCQKIKY

-1255 HYPEAFYATYFTV
+1255 YYPEAFYATYFTV

-1277 VLKGKDSIKNAIK
+1277 VLGGKESIKRAIK

-1295 GNNASPKEKSL
+1295 GNNATPKEKNL

-1315 MYLRGFKFINVDL
+1315 MYLRGIKFTNVDL
-1328 YKSDAVKFLIT
+1328 YRSDAEKFLIT

-1357 AKTIAQERE
+1357 AKAIAQERE
-1366 NGKFLSVE
+1366 NGRFISIE
-1374 DFRNRTK
+1374 DFRNRTR

-1389 LKQYGCLTDL
+1389 LKQYGCLEDL

>member
-53 KEVEIVVERE
+53 KEVEVVVEQE

-106 IIKAPNEVIYE
+106 IIKAPNEVVYQ
-117 FIKSNKMDF
+117 FIKSNKIDF
-126 ILKEFLQKEYGLKTE
+126 VLKKFLKDKYGFKTE

-179 KTTEKI
+179 KTTEKM

-198 IKAEAISIK
+198 IKAEVISIK
-207 NITAETEEAIIEGE
+207 DVTAETEEAIIEGE

-265 QVGSFVKLGGKVF
+265 QVGSFVKLRGKVF

-621 LLISM
+621 LLISR

-667 PVGNNEFLIEKGE
+667 PVGNNEFLIGKGE

-692 KIYLLGKKYNKLVV
+692 KIYLLGKKYNKLIV

-752 AYLGEE
+752 EYLGEE

>member
-53 KEVEIVVERE
+53 KEVEVVVEQE

-106 IIKAPNEVIYE
+106 IIKAPNEVVYQ
-117 FIKSNKMDF
+117 FIKSNKIDF
-126 ILKEFLQKEYGLKTE
+126 VLKKFLKDKYGFKTE

-179 KTTEKI
+179 KTTEKM

-207 NITAETEEAIIEGE
+207 DVTAETEEAVIEGE

-265 QVGSFVKLGGKVF
+265 QVGSFVKLRGKVF

-300 RKDLSEEKRVELHLH
+300 RKDLSEGKRVELHLH

-621 LLISM
+621 LLISR

-667 PVGNNEFLIEKGE
+667 PVGNNEFLIGKGE

-692 KIYLLGKKYNKLVV
+692 KIYLLGKKYNKLIV

-752 AYLGEE
+752 EYLGEE

-1328 YKSDAVKFLIT
+1328 YKSDAVKFFIT